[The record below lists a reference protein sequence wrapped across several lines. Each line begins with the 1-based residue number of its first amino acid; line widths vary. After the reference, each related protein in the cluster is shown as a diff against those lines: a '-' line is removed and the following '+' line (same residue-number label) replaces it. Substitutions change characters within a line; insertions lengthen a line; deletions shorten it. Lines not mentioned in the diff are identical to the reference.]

1 MKCSLLVTNGSLQG
15 KVIPIAKST
24 FVIGRDA
31 SCHLRPAS
39 QTISKRH
46 CAVHIRA
53 EGVVLEDLGSTNG
66 TFLNDEK
73 CEGSHPLQN
82 GDRLKVGPLEF
93 VVKVEVAAQVDK
105 STLVDKVTETKL
117 PTPAPAPAPAPAAKA
132 KKPAEDELLDDDAIA
147 NMLLEGGDEVPS
159 RLDDPE
165 SSSSSTV
172 MEMLTPTQ
180 MEQLA
185 QSGPA
190 APYRPP
196 TNKPASS
203 ASSSQAAKAILEK
216 YRRRPKA

>member
-1 MKCSLLVTNGSLQG
+1 MKCSLVVTTGSLQG
-15 KVIPIAKST
+15 KVIPIAKSS

-46 CAVHIRA
+46 CAVHIRNQ
-53 EGVVLEDLGSTNG
+53 ELVLEDLGSTNG

-73 CEGSHPLQN
+73 CEGSRPLRD

-93 VVKVEVAAQVDK
+93 IVKVDVPAQVDK

-117 PTPAPAPAPAPAAKA
+117 PAVPPAPGPKPKKA
-132 KKPAEDELLDDDAIA
+132 DDEPLDDDDIA
-147 NMLLEGGDEVPS
+147 SMLLEGGAETPS
-159 RLDDPE
+159 SLDDAE

-185 QSGPA
+185 KSGPA

-196 TNKPASS
+196 SNKAASS

-216 YRRRPKA
+216 YRRRPKS